1 MQDMLKGSF
10 DSETMAMLASV
21 LDEALKASTGSAMH
35 LSMMQNSR
43 I

>member
-1 MQDMLKGSF
+1 MQDNPKGSF
-10 DSETMAMLASV
+10 DSETMAMLTRV
-21 LDEALKASTGSAMH
+21 LDEALEASMRFRNH